1 MAALRIFSYLPNP
14 RIWKAT
20 ITARL
25 CGVEVE
31 VRGASAGDLTQ
42 WLWDFDARPITDVAP
57 DVLAAAE
64 REGRIG
70 FADQKLYKTDAF
82 LEAQPFGTVPAAFS
96 PDGHIG
102 IFESNSIMRAVARLG
117 AERFPIYG
125 RSAYESSRI
134 DGFLDAS
141 LVFAR
146 APSWSVITSRSPT
159 SASSP
164 SYACFTTSA
173 PANPCSKR
181 RDSRFCSATNS
192 PRFIRDRRVI
202 SGDSS
207 HIRPS
212 YLTSLVTSKRS
223 RGAAPGSNSASSI
236 LSECKEKAMS
246 IVTYEKDGAVG
257 VVTLA
262 KPPHN
267 LIDEAFL
274 DALLAAYGGAVAE
287 GSRSILLRSSMRHFC
302 AGADVNAFTSGGRR
316 RDQKDFEELIDSLEN
331 VPLPVVAAVH
341 GAALGGGFEL
351 ALTCDV
357 IIAANTAAFG
367 MAEASLGLL
376 PLLGGVQRVVQRAG
390 PARAKE
396 MAMFA
401 RRHDPAALE
410 RWGIINLVVP
420 ENELP
425 TASMSWARQLAAGPT
440 VALRGIKTLANL
452 SARHGISGADAQQ
465 VDTNNQMWASKDQKR
480 GLTAFLATGP
490 GSAVFEGN

>member
-1 MAALRIFSYLPNP
+1 
-14 RIWKAT
+14 
-20 ITARL
+20 
-25 CGVEVE
+25 
-31 VRGASAGDLTQ
+31 
-42 WLWDFDARPITDVAP
+42 
-57 DVLAAAE
+57 
-64 REGRIG
+64 
-70 FADQKLYKTDAF
+70 
-82 LEAQPFGTVPAAFS
+82 
-96 PDGHIG
+96 
-102 IFESNSIMRAVARLG
+102 
-117 AERFPIYG
+117 
-125 RSAYESSRI
+125 
-134 DGFLDAS
+134 
-141 LVFAR
+141 
-146 APSWSVITSRSPT
+146 
-159 SASSP
+159 
-164 SYACFTTSA
+164 
-173 PANPCSKR
+173 
-181 RDSRFCSATNS
+181 
-192 PRFIRDRRVI
+192 
-202 SGDSS
+202 
-207 HIRPS
+207 
-212 YLTSLVTSKRS
+212 
-223 RGAAPGSNSASSI
+223 
-236 LSECKEKAMS
+236 MS

-267 LIDEAFL
+267 LIDEALL
-274 DALLAAYGGAVAE
+274 DALLTAYANAVAE

-357 IIAANTAAFG
+357 IIAANTASFG

-410 RWGIINLVVP
+410 RWGIINLVVS
-420 ENELP
+420 ESELP
-425 TASMSWARQLAAGPT
+425 TASLSWARQLAAGPT